1 MDAFRII
8 LSSAVI
14 SSSQGSGQDD
24 GDALWD
30 VKKLFEDVK
39 NLDVNTNVK
48 N

>member
-8 LSSAVI
+8 LSIEVS
-14 SSSQGSGQDD
+14 SSSQGSVQDD
-24 GDALWD
+24 GDALGD